1 MKIQHLPAYCLLL
14 FIMVILAGCN
24 SGDPIAERNATPPK
38 IDSSDFA
45 PSLDDLDKA
54 DLKKLLLENEPP
66 GRVAWQKPEKVIE
79 KIDNIE
85 DKVVADLGAGF
96 GIFSFRLAQH
106 AKKVIALE
114 LDKEKIHYMDSVK
127 SMELKMEYQERLE
140 TRMVTPTDSRLNQ
153 GEADVVLIVNTYPL
167 IKERVTYLKHIWSVL
182 PVGGKVIIVDFK
194 RKRIPIRVPY
204 HKQRLELYKIE
215 DELEESGFLLAESD
229 DRSLEYQYIVTA
241 EK

>member
-1 MKIQHLPAYCLLL
+1 MKIHHLPAYCLFAF
-14 FIMVILAGCN
+14 FIAILIGCHN
-24 SGDPIAERNATPPK
+24 DPIAERNATPPQ
-38 IDSSDFA
+38 IDSSDFNS
-45 PSLDDLDKA
+45 SLDDLDKA

-79 KIDNIE
+79 KIDDIE
-85 DKVVADLGAGF
+85 NKVVADLGAGF

-114 LDKEKIHYMDSVK
+114 LDEDKIQYMDSVK
-127 SMELKMEYQERLE
+127 SMELKLEYQERLE
-140 TRMVTPTDSRLNQ
+140 TRKVTPTDSKLKK
-153 GEADVVLIVNTYPL
+153 GEADVILIVNTYPL
-167 IKERVTYLKHIWSVL
+167 IRNRVDYLKHLWSVL
-182 PVGGKVIIVDFK
+182 PEGGKIIIVDFK

-204 HKQRLELYKIE
+204 HKERLELFKIE